1 MNKLD
6 SHSLAPSY
14 AIPHADPGP
23 ARRLL
28 VLVPDPEAD
37 TANAAPRVWDLAN
50 SLGSSVQFIG
60 LCRDEVQ
67 ESSLRRKLITLAAL
81 METSNILVESKIE
94 FGNNWLDAVKNNWQ
108 AGDAIVCFAGQ
119 PSGQAHKPLGQ
130 LLESNLNAPVY
141 VLDGLYPA
149 DLSRPNWLNT
159 VLVWTGSIG
168 IIAGF
173 FGLQA
178 KLIQMPGDWA
188 HTVLLYLS
196 IFVEVGAIWG
206 WNSLFS

>member
-1 MNKLD
+1 
-6 SHSLAPSY
+6 
-14 AIPHADPGP
+14 
-23 ARRLL
+23 
-28 VLVPDPEAD
+28 
-37 TANAAPRVWDLAN
+37 
-50 SLGSSVQFIG
+50 
-60 LCRDEVQ
+60 
-67 ESSLRRKLITLAAL
+67 
-81 METSNILVESKIE
+81 
-94 FGNNWLDAVKNNWQ
+94 
-108 AGDAIVCFAGQ
+108 
-119 PSGQAHKPLGQ
+119 

>member
-6 SHSLAPSY
+6 SHPLAPSY
-14 AIPHADPGP
+14 AISHADPGP
-23 ARRLL
+23 ARRLI

-37 TANAAPRVWDLAN
+37 TANAAPRVWELAN

-81 METSNILVESKIE
+81 METSNIQVESKIE
-94 FGNNWLDAVKNNWQ
+94 FGNNWLDAVKSNWQ

-119 PSGQAHKPLGQ
+119 PSGLAHRPLGQ
-130 LLESNLNAPVY
+130 LLEASINAPVY
-141 VLDGLYPA
+141 VLDGLYPTVP
-149 DLSRPNWLNT
+149 SRPNWLT
-159 VLVWTGSIG
+159 AGLAWTGSIG
-168 IIAGF
+168 IITGF
-173 FGLQA
+173 FWLQV
-178 KLIQMPGDWA
+178 KLIQMPGDWT
-188 HTVLLYLS
+188 HTTLMYLS
-196 IFVEVGAIWG
+196 LLGEVGVIWG